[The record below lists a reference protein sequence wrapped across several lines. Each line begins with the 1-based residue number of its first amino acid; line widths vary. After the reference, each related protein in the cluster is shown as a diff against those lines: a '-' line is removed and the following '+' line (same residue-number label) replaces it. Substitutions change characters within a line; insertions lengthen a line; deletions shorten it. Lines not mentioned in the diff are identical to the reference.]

1 MKGGIGGIY
10 YPLYFFMKITLYNT
24 TSPYNCINKTLT
36 DSTDFEVKLK
46 DSTSI
51 SKPTLLLNTS
61 LDLSVYNY
69 CYIPKFKRYYF
80 LTDII
85 IQRQNL
91 FIINLDIDVLESY
104 KNDILN
110 STAYI
115 SQTVNSNPYYNR
127 DYETEIRKKCTIYK
141 SSITNELNNNIIMV
155 TVGGV

>member
-1 MKGGIGGIY
+1 MKGGIGGIK

-24 TSPYNCINKTLT
+24 TSTYNCINKTLT
-36 DSTDFEVKLK
+36 NSTDFEVKLK
-46 DSTSI
+46 DSTSMT
-51 SKPTLLLNTS
+51 KPIILLNTS
-61 LDLSVYNY
+61 LDLSNYNY

-80 LTDII
+80 LTNIT

-91 FIINLDIDVLESY
+91 FIIDLDIDVLESY

-110 STAYI
+110 SVAYI
-115 SQTVNSNPYYNR
+115 SQTINSNPYYNR

-155 TVGGV
+155 TVGGL

>member
-36 DSTDFEVKLK
+36 NSTDFEVKLK